1 MEKIKQILE
10 ELRSDPKAAELVKN
24 AAPKKPEELIKLL
37 AGLAKEHGFDADE
50 GEFAA
55 YYVNALK
62 ERAEKSDAA
71 AAAITAEPDRVL
83 DAVAAGRED
92 APENDD
98 CGGMF
103 DVCKCGFM
111 LAEKDNPDNKGCGWL
126 YTYCEY
132 GFTFI

>member
-1 MEKIKQILE
+1 MQVLTETALRAMHLNSGDTVTVEKDSFVTE
-10 ELRSDPKAAELVKN
+10 SARRYAAERG
-24 AAPKKPEELIKLL
+24 IRI
-37 AGLAKEHGFDADE
+37 AGQ
-50 GEFAA
+50 
-55 YYVNALK
+55 
-62 ERAEKSDAA
+62 
-71 AAAITAEPDRVL
+71 
-83 DAVAAGRED
+83 ED